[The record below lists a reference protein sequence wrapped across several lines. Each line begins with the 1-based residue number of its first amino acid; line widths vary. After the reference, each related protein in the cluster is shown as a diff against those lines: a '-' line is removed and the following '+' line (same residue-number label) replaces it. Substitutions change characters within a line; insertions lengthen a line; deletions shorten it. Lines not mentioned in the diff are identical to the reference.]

1 MGGARFVEFNCKSGR
16 TNYMKKHHLCLISV
30 AVLTAGCTSYRHPEP
45 VQAKDALRHAMTEQS
60 KAGALTSVPKSV
72 QSELLQL
79 NRPPQ
84 AISMP
89 EPRLRI
95 AAHDVDA
102 VEFFGSL
109 FKGSRYSVAVHPG
122 VAGQIS
128 VELKDV
134 TLTEVLAVVGDMYG
148 FDVQRK
154 GNVFHVYPAGLRTE
168 TIPVNYLMMSRRGLS
183 RTSVSTGGVASND
196 SNSSNNNNF
205 DNANG
210 STNNNT
216 SNRSSNGGSGSDGN
230 GTRIETDTN
239 SDYWT
244 DLRDTL
250 QILVGSGDGRA
261 VITSPQ
267 AGLVTVRA
275 YPKELKAVREF
286 LSQSESHLKRQVV
299 LEARILEVALSEGY
313 EQGVDWS
320 GLTASWD
327 GNKGIPTVAQP
338 ILTAPGSDPAYKL
351 LNGAGSLG
359 TSLVGA
365 TNPIFKAI
373 GGGAGFTITD
383 GNFNVAVNLLKTQG
397 DVNTLSSPRV
407 TATNNQKAVIKV
419 GTDEYYVT
427 NASTTITTTPTGTDK
442 TPNVELTPF
451 FSGIALD
458 VTPQIDE
465 DGKVLLHIHPSVI
478 DTEEQNKVIDMGTT
492 GGKLQLPL
500 AKSSIRESDTVV
512 QANNGDII
520 VIGGLMKTDKQE
532 IVSKVPLLGDIPWV
546 GEAFTNRRESTKKV
560 ELVILLKPTV
570 VEKDTWQNELQRSSE
585 LLDKWYPPKG

>member
-1 MGGARFVEFNCKSGR
+1 
-16 TNYMKKHHLCLISV
+16 MKKHPFCLLPLAL
-30 AVLTAGCTSYRHPEP
+30 AVAGCTTYRHPEP
-45 VQAKDALRHAMTEQS
+45 VQAKDALKQAMSEQS
-60 KAGALTSVPKSV
+60 PTAPLTSLPPSV

-79 NRPPQ
+79 NRPQQPMT
-84 AISMP
+84 IP
-89 EPRLRI
+89 EKRMRI

-122 VAGQIS
+122 VAGVIS

-134 TLTEVLAVVGDMYG
+134 TLQEALATVGDMYG

-168 TIPVNYLMMSRRGLS
+168 TIPVNYLMMARRGLS
-183 RTSVSTGGVASND
+183 RTSVSTGGVTAND
-196 SNSSNNNNF
+196 NNNGNNNNF
-205 DNANG
+205 DNGLNNSG
-210 STNNNT
+210 NNNSQGNT
-216 SNRSSNGGSGSDGN
+216 ASGDNNTNSN
-230 GTRIETDTN
+230 GTRIETDSN
-239 SDYWT
+239 NDYWT
-244 DLRDTL
+244 DLRDALQTL
-250 QILVGSGDGRA
+250 IGTGEGRA

-286 LSQSESHLKRQVV
+286 LDQSGEHLKRQVV
-299 LEARILEVALSEGY
+299 LEARILEVSLNEGY

-320 GLTASWD
+320 GLSASWD
-327 GNKGIPTVAQP
+327 GGKGIT
-338 ILTAPGSDPAYKL
+338 G
-351 LNGAGSLG
+351 GGSLLD
-359 TSLVGA
+359 S
-365 TNPIFKAI
+365 PIASTPNQIFRAL
-373 GGGAGFTITD
+373 GGGAGFTISD
-383 GNFNVAVNLLKTQG
+383 GNFNVAVSLLKTQG

-419 GTDEYYVT
+419 GTDEYFVT
-427 NASTTITTTPTGTDK
+427 NASTTTTTSGTSAPIV

-465 DGKVLLHIHPSVI
+465 QGKVLLHIHPSVI
-478 DTEEQNKVIDMGTT
+478 DTEEQSKTISVGTADP
-492 GGKLQLPL
+492 LVLPL
-500 AKSSIRESDTVV
+500 VKSSIRESDTVV

-520 VIGGLMKTDKQE
+520 VIGGLMKTDRQE

-546 GEAFTNRRESTKKV
+546 GEAFTNRRESNRKV

-570 VEKDTWQNELQRSSE
+570 VEKDTWQKELQRSSE

>member
-1 MGGARFVEFNCKSGR
+1 
-16 TNYMKKHHLCLISV
+16 MKKHHLCLISA

-45 VQAKDALRHAMTEQS
+45 VQAKDALRHAMTEQN
-60 KAGALTSVPKSV
+60 KGGALTSVPKSV

-183 RTSVSTGGVASND
+183 RTSVSTGGVTAND
-196 SNSSNNNNF
+196 NNGNSNSF

-210 STNNNT
+210 SNNSTSN
-216 SNRSSNGGSGSDGN
+216 SNRSSNGSSNSDSN

-250 QILVGSGDGRA
+250 QTLIGSGDGRA

-267 AGLVTVRA
+267 AGLVTIRA

-286 LSQSESHLKRQVV
+286 LNQSESHLKRQVV
-299 LEARILEVALSEGY
+299 LEARILEVALNEGY

-320 GLTASWD
+320 GLSASWD
-327 GNKGIPTVAQP
+327 GNKGITGGGSAAPSQLPTTPNQ
-338 ILTAPGSDPAYKL
+338 
-351 LNGAGSLG
+351 
-359 TSLVGA
+359 
-365 TNPIFKAI
+365 IFSAL
-373 GGGAGFTITD
+373 GGGAGFKISD

-419 GTDEYYVT
+419 GTDEYFVT
-427 NASTTITTTPTGTDK
+427 NASTTITTNSSGVSDK

-465 DGKVLLHIHPSVI
+465 EGKVLLHIHPSVI
-478 DTEEQNKVIDMGTT
+478 DTEEQQKTIDMGTS
-492 GGKLQLPL
+492 GGTLQLPL

>member
-183 RTSVSTGGVASND
+183 RTSVSTGGVTSND
-196 SNSSNNNNF
+196 NNNSNNNNF

-210 STNNNT
+210 STNNST
-216 SNRSSNGGSGSDGN
+216 SNRSSNGSSGSDGN

-250 QILVGSGDGRA
+250 QTLIGSGDGRA

-286 LSQSESHLKRQVV
+286 LNQSENHLKRQVV
-299 LEARILEVALSEGY
+299 LEARILEVALNEGY

-320 GLTASWD
+320 GLSASWD
-327 GNKGIPTVAQP
+327 GNKGIT
-338 ILTAPGSDPAYKL
+338 G
-351 LNGAGSLG
+351 GGSLAP
-359 TSLVGA
+359 TQLPS
-365 TNPIFKAI
+365 TPNQIFSAL
-373 GGGAGFTITD
+373 GGGAGFKISD

-419 GTDEYYVT
+419 GTDEYFVT
-427 NASTTITTTPTGTDK
+427 NASTTTVTSTGTAEPIV

-465 DGKVLLHIHPSVI
+465 EGKVLLHIHPSVI
-478 DTEEQNKVIDMGTT
+478 DTEEQKKIINVGTA
-492 GGKLQLPL
+492 KPLELPL
-500 AKSSIRESDTVV
+500 ARSSIRESDTVV

>member
-1 MGGARFVEFNCKSGR
+1 
-16 TNYMKKHHLCLISV
+16 MKKPPFCLLPLAL
-30 AVLTAGCTSYRHPEP
+30 AVAGCTTYRHPEP
-45 VQAKDALRHAMTEQS
+45 VQAKDALKQAMSEQS
-60 KAGALTSVPKSV
+60 PTAPLTSLPPSV

-79 NRPPQ
+79 NRPQQPMT
-84 AISMP
+84 IP
-89 EPRLRI
+89 EKRMRI

-122 VAGQIS
+122 VAGVIS

-134 TLTEVLAVVGDMYG
+134 TLQEALATVGDMYG

-168 TIPVNYLMMSRRGLS
+168 TIPVNYLMMARRGLS
-183 RTSVSTGGVASND
+183 RTSVSTGGVTAND
-196 SNSSNNNNF
+196 NNNGNNNNF
-205 DNANG
+205 DNGLNNSGNNNSQGNTANG
-210 STNNNT
+210 DNNT
-216 SNRSSNGGSGSDGN
+216 NSN
-230 GTRIETDTN
+230 GTRIETDSN
-239 SDYWT
+239 NDYWT
-244 DLRDTL
+244 DLRDALQTL
-250 QILVGSGDGRA
+250 IGTGEGRA

-286 LSQSESHLKRQVV
+286 LDQSGEHLKRQVV
-299 LEARILEVALSEGY
+299 LEARILEVSLNEGY

-320 GLTASWD
+320 GLSASWD
-327 GNKGIPTVAQP
+327 GGKGIT
-338 ILTAPGSDPAYKL
+338 G
-351 LNGAGSLG
+351 GGSLMD
-359 TSLVGA
+359 S
-365 TNPIFKAI
+365 PIASTPNQIFRAL
-373 GGGAGFTITD
+373 GGGAGFTISD
-383 GNFNVAVNLLKTQG
+383 GNFNVAVSLLKTQG

-419 GTDEYYVT
+419 GTDEYFVT
-427 NASTTITTTPTGTDK
+427 NASTTTTTSGTSAPIV

-465 DGKVLLHIHPSVI
+465 QGKVLLHIHPSVI
-478 DTEEQNKVIDMGTT
+478 DTEEQSKTISVGTADP
-492 GGKLQLPL
+492 LVLPL

-532 IVSKVPLLGDIPWV
+532 IVSKVPLLGDIPWL

-560 ELVILLKPTV
+560 ELVIMLKPTV

>member
-1 MGGARFVEFNCKSGR
+1 MGGARFVEFNCKSGC
-16 TNYMKKHHLCLISV
+16 TYYMKKHHLCLISA

-45 VQAKDALRHAMTEQS
+45 VQAKDALRHAMTEQN
-60 KAGALTSVPKSV
+60 KGGALTSVPKSV

-196 SNSSNNNNF
+196 NNSNNNNF
-205 DNANG
+205 DNANN
-210 STNNNT
+210 SSNNST
-216 SNRSSNGGSGSDGN
+216 SNRSSNGNSNSDSN

-250 QILVGSGDGRA
+250 QTLIGSGDGRA

-267 AGLVTVRA
+267 AGLVTIRA

-286 LSQSESHLKRQVV
+286 LNQSESHLKRQVV
-299 LEARILEVALSEGY
+299 LEARILEVALNEGY

-320 GLTASWD
+320 GLSASWD
-327 GNKGIPTVAQP
+327 GNKGIT
-338 ILTAPGSDPAYKL
+338 G
-351 LNGAGSLG
+351 GGSL
-359 TSLVGA
+359 TPSTIA
-365 TNPIFKAI
+365 NTPNQIFSAL
-373 GGGAGFTITD
+373 GGGAGFKISD

-419 GTDEYYVT
+419 GTDEYFVT
-427 NASTTITTTPTGTDK
+427 NASTTTTTSGTSAPIV

-465 DGKVLLHIHPSVI
+465 EGKVLLHIHPSVI
-478 DTEEQNKVIDMGTT
+478 DTEEQKKTIDVGTADP
-492 GGKLQLPL
+492 LILPL

-560 ELVILLKPTV
+560 ELVIMLKPTV

>member
-1 MGGARFVEFNCKSGR
+1 
-16 TNYMKKHHLCLISV
+16 MKKHPFCLLPLAL
-30 AVLTAGCTSYRHPEP
+30 AVAGCTTYRHPEP
-45 VQAKDALRHAMTEQS
+45 VQAKDALKQAMSEQS
-60 KAGALTSVPKSV
+60 PTAPLTSLPPSV

-79 NRPPQ
+79 NRPQQPMT
-84 AISMP
+84 IP
-89 EPRLRI
+89 EKRMRI

-122 VAGQIS
+122 VAGVIS

-134 TLTEVLAVVGDMYG
+134 TLQEALATVGDMYG

-168 TIPVNYLMMSRRGLS
+168 TIPVNYLMMARRGLS
-183 RTSVSTGGVASND
+183 RTSVSTGGVTAND
-196 SNSSNNNNF
+196 NNNGNNNNF
-205 DNANG
+205 DNGLNNSG
-210 STNNNT
+210 NNNSQGNT
-216 SNRSSNGGSGSDGN
+216 ASGDNNTNSN
-230 GTRIETDTN
+230 GTRIETDSN
-239 SDYWT
+239 NDYWT
-244 DLRDTL
+244 DLRDALQTL
-250 QILVGSGDGRA
+250 IGTGEGRA

-286 LSQSESHLKRQVV
+286 LDQSGEHLKRQVV
-299 LEARILEVALSEGY
+299 LEARILEVSLNEGY

-320 GLTASWD
+320 GLSASWD
-327 GNKGIPTVAQP
+327 GGKGIT
-338 ILTAPGSDPAYKL
+338 G
-351 LNGAGSLG
+351 GGSLLD
-359 TSLVGA
+359 S
-365 TNPIFKAI
+365 PIASTPNQIFRAL
-373 GGGAGFTITD
+373 GGGAGFTISD
-383 GNFNVAVNLLKTQG
+383 GNFNVAVSLLKTQG

-419 GTDEYYVT
+419 GTDEYFVT
-427 NASTTITTTPTGTDK
+427 NASTTTTTSGTSAPIV

-465 DGKVLLHIHPSVI
+465 QGKVLLHIHPSVI
-478 DTEEQNKVIDMGTT
+478 DTEEQSKTISVGTADP
-492 GGKLQLPL
+492 LVLPL

-560 ELVILLKPTV
+560 ELVIMLKPTV

>member
-1 MGGARFVEFNCKSGR
+1 
-16 TNYMKKHHLCLISV
+16 MKKPPFCLLPLAL
-30 AVLTAGCTSYRHPEP
+30 AVAGCTTYRHPEP
-45 VQAKDALRHAMTEQS
+45 VQAKDVLKQAMSEQS
-60 KAGALTSVPKSV
+60 PTAPLTSLPPSV

-79 NRPPQ
+79 NRPQQPMT
-84 AISMP
+84 IP
-89 EPRLRI
+89 EKRMRI

-122 VAGQIS
+122 VAGVIS

-134 TLTEVLAVVGDMYG
+134 TLQEALATVGDMYG

-168 TIPVNYLMMSRRGLS
+168 TIPVNYLMMARRGLS
-183 RTSVSTGGVASND
+183 RTSVSTGGVTAND
-196 SNSSNNNNF
+196 NNNGNNNNS
-205 DNANG
+205 DNGLNNSG
-210 STNNNT
+210 NNNSQGNT
-216 SNRSSNGGSGSDGN
+216 ASGDNNTNSN
-230 GTRIETDTN
+230 GTRIETDSN
-239 SDYWT
+239 NDYWT
-244 DLRDTL
+244 DLRDALQTL
-250 QILVGSGDGRA
+250 IGTGEGRA

-286 LSQSESHLKRQVV
+286 LDQSGEHLKRQVV
-299 LEARILEVALSEGY
+299 LEARILEVSLNEGY

-320 GLTASWD
+320 GLSASWD
-327 GNKGIPTVAQP
+327 GGKGIT
-338 ILTAPGSDPAYKL
+338 G
-351 LNGAGSLG
+351 GGSLMD
-359 TSLVGA
+359 S
-365 TNPIFKAI
+365 PIASTPNQIFRAL
-373 GGGAGFTITD
+373 GGGAGFTISD
-383 GNFNVAVNLLKTQG
+383 GNFNVAVSLLKTQG

-419 GTDEYYVT
+419 GTDEYFVT
-427 NASTTITTTPTGTDK
+427 NASTTTTTSGTSAPIV

-465 DGKVLLHIHPSVI
+465 QGKVLLHIHPSVI
-478 DTEEQNKVIDMGTT
+478 DTEEQSKTINVGTADP
-492 GGKLQLPL
+492 LVLPL

-520 VIGGLMKTDKQE
+520 VIGGLMKTDRQE

-546 GEAFTNRRESTKKV
+546 GEAFTNRRESNRKV

-570 VEKDTWQNELQRSSE
+570 VEKDTWQKELQRSSE

>member
-1 MGGARFVEFNCKSGR
+1 
-16 TNYMKKHHLCLISV
+16 MKKPPFCLLPLAL
-30 AVLTAGCTSYRHPEP
+30 AVAGCTTYRHPEP
-45 VQAKDALRHAMTEQS
+45 VQAKDVLKQAMSEQS
-60 KAGALTSVPKSV
+60 PTAPLTSLPPSV

-79 NRPPQ
+79 NRPQQPMT
-84 AISMP
+84 IP
-89 EPRLRI
+89 EKRMRI

-122 VAGQIS
+122 VAGVIS

-134 TLTEVLAVVGDMYG
+134 TLQEALATVGDMYG

-168 TIPVNYLMMSRRGLS
+168 TIPVNYLMMARRGLS
-183 RTSVSTGGVASND
+183 RTSVSTGGVTAND
-196 SNSSNNNNF
+196 NNNGNNNNF
-205 DNANG
+205 DNGLNNSG
-210 STNNNT
+210 NNNSQGNT
-216 SNRSSNGGSGSDGN
+216 ASGDNNTNSN
-230 GTRIETDTN
+230 GTRIETDSN
-239 SDYWT
+239 NDYWT
-244 DLRDTL
+244 DLRDALQTL
-250 QILVGSGDGRA
+250 IGTGEGRA

-286 LSQSESHLKRQVV
+286 LDQSGEHLKRQVV
-299 LEARILEVALSEGY
+299 LEARILEVSLNEGY

-320 GLTASWD
+320 GLSASWD
-327 GNKGIPTVAQP
+327 GGKGIT
-338 ILTAPGSDPAYKL
+338 G
-351 LNGAGSLG
+351 GGSLMD
-359 TSLVGA
+359 S
-365 TNPIFKAI
+365 PIASTPNQIFRAL
-373 GGGAGFTITD
+373 GGGAGFTISD
-383 GNFNVAVNLLKTQG
+383 GNFNVAVSLLKTQG

-419 GTDEYYVT
+419 GTDEYFVT
-427 NASTTITTTPTGTDK
+427 NASTTTTTSGTSAPIV

-465 DGKVLLHIHPSVI
+465 QGKVLLHIHPSVI
-478 DTEEQNKVIDMGTT
+478 DTEEQSKTISVGTADP
-492 GGKLQLPL
+492 LVLPL

-520 VIGGLMKTDKQE
+520 VIGGLMKTDRQE

-546 GEAFTNRRESTKKV
+546 GEAFTNRRESNRKV

-570 VEKDTWQNELQRSSE
+570 VEKDTWQKELQRSSE

>member
-1 MGGARFVEFNCKSGR
+1 
-16 TNYMKKHHLCLISV
+16 MKKHPFCLLPLAL
-30 AVLTAGCTSYRHPEP
+30 AVAGCTTYRHPEP
-45 VQAKDALRHAMTEQS
+45 VQAKDALKQAMSEQS
-60 KAGALTSVPKSV
+60 PTAPLTSLPPSV

-79 NRPPQ
+79 NRPQQPMT
-84 AISMP
+84 IP
-89 EPRLRI
+89 EKRMRI

-122 VAGQIS
+122 VAGVIS

-134 TLTEVLAVVGDMYG
+134 TLQEALATVGDMYG

-168 TIPVNYLMMSRRGLS
+168 TIPVNYLMMARRGLS
-183 RTSVSTGGVASND
+183 RTSVSTGGVTAND
-196 SNSSNNNNF
+196 NNNGNNNNF
-205 DNANG
+205 DNGLNNSG
-210 STNNNT
+210 NNNSQGNT
-216 SNRSSNGGSGSDGN
+216 ASGDNNTNSN
-230 GTRIETDTN
+230 GTRIETDSN
-239 SDYWT
+239 NDYWT
-244 DLRDTL
+244 DLRDSLQTL
-250 QILVGSGDGRA
+250 IGTGEGRA

-286 LSQSESHLKRQVV
+286 LDQSGEHLKRQVV
-299 LEARILEVALSEGY
+299 LEARILEVSLNEGY

-320 GLTASWD
+320 GLSASWD
-327 GNKGIPTVAQP
+327 GGKGIT
-338 ILTAPGSDPAYKL
+338 G
-351 LNGAGSLG
+351 GGSLMD
-359 TSLVGA
+359 S
-365 TNPIFKAI
+365 PIASTPNQIFRAL
-373 GGGAGFTITD
+373 GGGAGFTISD
-383 GNFNVAVNLLKTQG
+383 GNFNVAVSLLKTQG

-419 GTDEYYVT
+419 GTDEYFVT
-427 NASTTITTTPTGTDK
+427 NASTTTTTSGTSAPIV

-465 DGKVLLHIHPSVI
+465 QGKVLLHIHPSVI
-478 DTEEQNKVIDMGTT
+478 DTEEQSKTISVGTADP
-492 GGKLQLPL
+492 LVLPL

-520 VIGGLMKTDKQE
+520 VIGGLMKTDRQE
-532 IVSKVPLLGDIPWV
+532 IVTKVPLLGDIPWV
-546 GEAFTNRRESTKKV
+546 GEAFTNRRESNRKV

-570 VEKDTWQNELQRSSE
+570 VEKDTWQKELQRSSE

>member
-1 MGGARFVEFNCKSGR
+1 
-16 TNYMKKHHLCLISV
+16 MKKHPFCLLPLAL
-30 AVLTAGCTSYRHPEP
+30 AVAGCTTYRHPEP
-45 VQAKDALRHAMTEQS
+45 VQAKDALKQAMSEQS
-60 KAGALTSVPKSV
+60 PTAPLTSLPPSV

-79 NRPPQ
+79 NRPQQPMT
-84 AISMP
+84 IP
-89 EPRLRI
+89 EKRMRI

-122 VAGQIS
+122 VAGVIS

-134 TLTEVLAVVGDMYG
+134 TLQEALATVGDMYG

-168 TIPVNYLMMSRRGLS
+168 TIPVNYLMMARRGLS
-183 RTSVSTGGVASND
+183 RTSVSTGGVTAND
-196 SNSSNNNNF
+196 NNNGNNNHF
-205 DNANG
+205 DNGLNNSG
-210 STNNNT
+210 NNNSQGNT
-216 SNRSSNGGSGSDGN
+216 ASGDNNTNSN
-230 GTRIETDTN
+230 GTRIETDSN
-239 SDYWT
+239 NDYWT
-244 DLRDTL
+244 DLRDALQTL
-250 QILVGSGDGRA
+250 IGTGEGRA

-286 LSQSESHLKRQVV
+286 LDQSGEHLKRQVV
-299 LEARILEVALSEGY
+299 LEARILEVSLNEGY

-320 GLTASWD
+320 GLSASWD
-327 GNKGIPTVAQP
+327 GGKGIT
-338 ILTAPGSDPAYKL
+338 G
-351 LNGAGSLG
+351 GGSLMD
-359 TSLVGA
+359 S
-365 TNPIFKAI
+365 PIASTPNQIFRAL
-373 GGGAGFTITD
+373 GGGAGFTISD
-383 GNFNVAVNLLKTQG
+383 GNFNVAVSLLKTQG

-419 GTDEYYVT
+419 GTDEYFVT
-427 NASTTITTTPTGTDK
+427 NASTTTTTSGTSAPIV

-465 DGKVLLHIHPSVI
+465 QGKVLLHIHPSVI
-478 DTEEQNKVIDMGTT
+478 DTEEQSKTISVGTADP
-492 GGKLQLPL
+492 LVLPL

-520 VIGGLMKTDKQE
+520 VIGGLMKTDRQE

-546 GEAFTNRRESTKKV
+546 GEAFTNRRESNRKV

-570 VEKDTWQNELQRSSE
+570 VEKDTWQKELQRSSE

>member
-1 MGGARFVEFNCKSGR
+1 MGGARFVEFNCKSGC
-16 TNYMKKHHLCLISV
+16 TYYMKKHHLCLISA

-45 VQAKDALRHAMTEQS
+45 VQAKDALRHAMTEQN
-60 KAGALTSVPKSV
+60 KGGALTSVPKSV

-89 EPRLRI
+89 EARLRI

-183 RTSVSTGGVASND
+183 RTSVSTGGVTAND
-196 SNSSNNNNF
+196 NNGNSNSF
-205 DNANG
+205 DNANN
-210 STNNNT
+210 STNNNST
-216 SNRSSNGGSGSDGN
+216 SNRSSNGSSNSDSN

-250 QILVGSGDGRA
+250 QTLIGSGDGRA

-267 AGLVTVRA
+267 AGLVTIRA

-286 LSQSESHLKRQVV
+286 LNQSESHLKRQVV
-299 LEARILEVALSEGY
+299 LEARILEVALNEGY

-320 GLTASWD
+320 GLSASWD
-327 GNKGIPTVAQP
+327 GNKGITGGGSAAPSQLPTTPNQ
-338 ILTAPGSDPAYKL
+338 
-351 LNGAGSLG
+351 
-359 TSLVGA
+359 
-365 TNPIFKAI
+365 IFSAL
-373 GGGAGFTITD
+373 GGGAGFKISD

-419 GTDEYYVT
+419 GTDEYFVT
-427 NASTTITTTPTGTDK
+427 NASTTITTNSSGVSDK

-465 DGKVLLHIHPSVI
+465 EGKVLLHIHPSVI

-492 GGKLQLPL
+492 GGKLELPL

-546 GEAFTNRRESTKKV
+546 GEAFTNRRESTRKV

>member
-1 MGGARFVEFNCKSGR
+1 
-16 TNYMKKHHLCLISV
+16 MKKHRLCLITV
-30 AVLTAGCTSYRHPEP
+30 VMMAAGCTTYQHPEP
-45 VQAKDALRHAMTEQS
+45 TQAKDALKQAMNEQQ
-60 KAGALTSVPKSV
+60 KQAAPLTALPKSV

-79 NRPPQ
+79 SRPQMPVG
-84 AISMP
+84 MP
-89 EPRLRI
+89 EKRLRI
-95 AAHDVDA
+95 AAHDVEA

-122 VAGQIS
+122 VAGLVS

-134 TLTEVLAVVGDMYG
+134 TLPEVLAVVGDMYG

-154 GNVFHVYPAGLRTE
+154 GNVFHIYPAGLRTE

-183 RTSVSTGGVASND
+183 RTSVSTGGVTAND
-196 SNSSNNNNF
+196 SNNSSDSSFDSASNNN
-205 DNANG
+205 
-210 STNNNT
+210 STNNSSGN
-216 SNRSSNGGSGSDGN
+216 NSNGNSSN

-244 DLRDTL
+244 DLRDSLQTL
-250 QILVGSGDGRA
+250 IGTGDGRA

-267 AGLVTVRA
+267 AGLVTIRA

-286 LSQSESHLKRQVV
+286 LNQSDSHLKRQVV
-299 LEARILEVALSEGY
+299 LEARIIEVALNEGY

-320 GLTASWD
+320 GLSASWD
-327 GNKGIPTVAQP
+327 GNKGIT
-338 ILTAPGSDPAYKL
+338 G
-351 LNGAGSLG
+351 GGSLAN
-359 TSLVGA
+359 TQLP
-365 TNPIFKAI
+365 TTPNQIFTAL
-373 GGGAGFTITD
+373 GGGAGFKVSD

-419 GTDEYYVT
+419 GTDEYFVT
-427 NASTTITTTPTGTDK
+427 NASTTTVSTTSGDRT

-451 FSGIALD
+451 FSGISLD

-465 DGKVLLHIHPSVI
+465 EGKVLLHIHPSVI
-478 DTEEQNKVIDMGTT
+478 DTEEQTKTIKVTDSDT
-492 GGKLQLPL
+492 LVLPL

-560 ELVILLKPTV
+560 ELVIMLKPTV

-585 LLDKWYPPKG
+585 LLDKWYPAKG

>member
-1 MGGARFVEFNCKSGR
+1 MGGARFVEFNCKSGC
-16 TNYMKKHHLCLISV
+16 TYYMKKHHLCLISA

-45 VQAKDALRHAMTEQS
+45 VQAKDVLRHAMTEQN
-60 KAGALTSVPKSV
+60 KGGALTSVPKSV

-196 SNSSNNNNF
+196 NNSSNNNNF
-205 DNANG
+205 DNAN
-210 STNNNT
+210 NNST
-216 SNRSSNGGSGSDGN
+216 SNRSSNGSSNSDSN

-250 QILVGSGDGRA
+250 QTLIGSGDGRA

-267 AGLVTVRA
+267 AGLVTIRA

-286 LSQSESHLKRQVV
+286 LNQSESHLKRQVV
-299 LEARILEVALSEGY
+299 LEARILEVALNEGY

-320 GLTASWD
+320 GLSASWD
-327 GNKGIPTVAQP
+327 GNKGIT
-338 ILTAPGSDPAYKL
+338 G
-351 LNGAGSLG
+351 GGSL
-359 TSLVGA
+359 TPSTIA
-365 TNPIFKAI
+365 NTPNQIFSAL
-373 GGGAGFTITD
+373 GGGAGFKISD

-419 GTDEYYVT
+419 GTDEYFVT
-427 NASTTITTTPTGTDK
+427 NASTTTTTSGTSAPIV

-465 DGKVLLHIHPSVI
+465 EGKVLLHIHPSVI
-478 DTEEQNKVIDMGTT
+478 DTEEQKKTIDVGTADP
-492 GGKLQLPL
+492 LILPL

>member
-1 MGGARFVEFNCKSGR
+1 
-16 TNYMKKHHLCLISV
+16 MKKHHLCLISA

-45 VQAKDALRHAMTEQS
+45 VQAKDALRHAMTEQN
-60 KAGALTSVPKSV
+60 KGGALTSVPKSV

-196 SNSSNNNNF
+196 NNSSNNNNF
-205 DNANG
+205 DNANNN
-210 STNNNT
+210 TNNST
-216 SNRSSNGGSGSDGN
+216 SNRSSNGNSNSDSN

-250 QILVGSGDGRA
+250 QTLIGSGDGRA

-267 AGLVTVRA
+267 AGLVTIRA

-286 LSQSESHLKRQVV
+286 LNQSESHLKRQVV
-299 LEARILEVALSEGY
+299 LEARILEVSLNEGY

-320 GLTASWD
+320 GLSASWD
-327 GNKGIPTVAQP
+327 GNKGIT
-338 ILTAPGSDPAYKL
+338 G
-351 LNGAGSLG
+351 GGSL
-359 TSLVGA
+359 TPSTIA
-365 TNPIFKAI
+365 NTPNQIFSAL
-373 GGGAGFTITD
+373 GGGAGFKISD

-419 GTDEYYVT
+419 GTDEYFVT
-427 NASTTITTTPTGTDK
+427 NASTTTTTSGTSAPIV

-465 DGKVLLHIHPSVI
+465 EGKVLLHIHPSVI
-478 DTEEQNKVIDMGTT
+478 DTEEQKKTIDVGTADP
-492 GGKLQLPL
+492 LILPL

>member
-1 MGGARFVEFNCKSGR
+1 
-16 TNYMKKHHLCLISV
+16 MKKHRLCLITV
-30 AVLTAGCTSYRHPEP
+30 AMMAAGCTTYQHPEP
-45 VQAKDALRHAMTEQS
+45 TQAKDALKQAMNDQQKQAAPLT
-60 KAGALTSVPKSV
+60 ALPKSV

-79 NRPPQ
+79 NRPQMPVG
-84 AISMP
+84 MP
-89 EPRLRI
+89 EKRLRI
-95 AAHDVDA
+95 AAHDVEA

-122 VAGQIS
+122 VAGLVS

-134 TLTEVLAVVGDMYG
+134 TLPEVLAVVGDMYG

-154 GNVFHVYPAGLRTE
+154 GNVFHIYPAGLRTE

-183 RTSVSTGGVASND
+183 RTSVSTGGVTAND
-196 SNSSNNNNF
+196 SNNDSNGSFDNSSNNN
-205 DNANG
+205 
-210 STNNNT
+210 STNN
-216 SNRSSNGGSGSDGN
+216 SSSNNSSGDSSN

-244 DLRDTL
+244 DLRDSLQTL
-250 QILVGSGDGRA
+250 IGSGDGRA

-267 AGLVTVRA
+267 AGLVTIRA

-286 LSQSESHLKRQVV
+286 LNQSESHLKRQVV
-299 LEARILEVALSEGY
+299 LEARIIEVALNEGY

-320 GLTASWD
+320 GLSASWD
-327 GNKGIPTVAQP
+327 GGKGITGGGSAANSKLPTTPNQ
-338 ILTAPGSDPAYKL
+338 IFTAL
-351 LNGAGSLG
+351 
-359 TSLVGA
+359 
-365 TNPIFKAI
+365 
-373 GGGAGFTITD
+373 GGGAGFTISD

-397 DVNTLSSPRV
+397 DVNTLSRPRV

-419 GTDEYYVT
+419 GTDEYFVT
-427 NASTTITTTPTGTDK
+427 NASTTTVSTTSGDRT

-451 FSGIALD
+451 FSGISLD

-465 DGKVLLHIHPSVI
+465 EGKVLLHIHPSVI
-478 DTEEQNKVIDMGTT
+478 DTEEQTKTIKVTNSDT
-492 GGKLQLPL
+492 LVLPL

-560 ELVILLKPTV
+560 ELVIMLKPTV

-585 LLDKWYPPKG
+585 LLDKWYPAKG

>member
-1 MGGARFVEFNCKSGR
+1 
-16 TNYMKKHHLCLISV
+16 MKKHHFCLLPLAL
-30 AVLTAGCTSYRHPEP
+30 AVAGCTTYRHPEP
-45 VQAKDALRHAMTEQS
+45 VQAKDALKQAMSEQS
-60 KAGALTSVPKSV
+60 PTAPLTSLPPSV

-79 NRPPQ
+79 NRPQQPMT
-84 AISMP
+84 IP
-89 EPRLRI
+89 EKRMRI

-122 VAGQIS
+122 VAGVIS

-134 TLTEVLAVVGDMYG
+134 TLQEALATVGDMYG

-168 TIPVNYLMMSRRGLS
+168 TIPVNYLMMARRGLS
-183 RTSVSTGGVASND
+183 RTSVSTGGVTAND
-196 SNSSNNNNF
+196 NNNGNNNNF
-205 DNANG
+205 DNGLNSSG
-210 STNNNT
+210 NNNSQGNT
-216 SNRSSNGGSGSDGN
+216 ASGDNNTNSN
-230 GTRIETDTN
+230 GTRIETDSN
-239 SDYWT
+239 NDYWT
-244 DLRDTL
+244 DLRDALQTL
-250 QILVGSGDGRA
+250 IGTGEGRA

-286 LSQSESHLKRQVV
+286 LDQSGEHLKRQVV
-299 LEARILEVALSEGY
+299 LEARILEVSLNEGY

-320 GLTASWD
+320 GLSASWD
-327 GNKGIPTVAQP
+327 GGKGIT
-338 ILTAPGSDPAYKL
+338 G
-351 LNGAGSLG
+351 GGSLLD
-359 TSLVGA
+359 S
-365 TNPIFKAI
+365 PIASTPNQIFRAL
-373 GGGAGFTITD
+373 GGGAGFTISD
-383 GNFNVAVNLLKTQG
+383 GNFNVAVSLLKTQG

-419 GTDEYYVT
+419 GTDEYFVT
-427 NASTTITTTPTGTDK
+427 NASTTTTTSGTSAPIV

-465 DGKVLLHIHPSVI
+465 QGKVLLHIHPSVI
-478 DTEEQNKVIDMGTT
+478 DTEEQSKTISVGTADP
-492 GGKLQLPL
+492 LVLPL

-520 VIGGLMKTDKQE
+520 VIGGLMKTDRQE

-546 GEAFTNRRESTKKV
+546 GEAFTNRRESNRKV

-570 VEKDTWQNELQRSSE
+570 VEKDTWQKELQRSSE

>member
-1 MGGARFVEFNCKSGR
+1 
-16 TNYMKKHHLCLISV
+16 MKKNHLCLISV
-30 AVLTAGCTSYRHPEP
+30 AVLAAGCTSYQHPEP
-45 VQAKDALRHAMTEQS
+45 VQAKDALKHAMAEQN
-60 KAGALTSVPKSV
+60 KVGGLATVPKSV
-72 QSELLQL
+72 QSELLQM

-84 AISMP
+84 AFSMP

-134 TLTEVLAVVGDMYG
+134 TLSEVLAVVGDMYG

-183 RTSVSTGGVASND
+183 RTSVSTGGVTANGNN
-196 SNSSNNNNF
+196 SNSSNF
-205 DNANG
+205 DNANSG
-210 STNNNT
+210 SNNSSNASNGNT
-216 SNRSSNGGSGSDGN
+216 SSNNGN
-230 GTRIETDTN
+230 GTRIETDTD

-244 DLRDTL
+244 DLRTSL
-250 QILVGSGDGRA
+250 EMLVGSGDGRA

-267 AGLVTVRA
+267 AGLVTIRA

-286 LSQSESHLKRQVV
+286 LSQSETHLKRQVV
-299 LEARILEVALSEGY
+299 LEARILEVALNEGY

-320 GLTASWD
+320 GLSASWD
-327 GNKGIPTVAQP
+327 GNKGIT
-338 ILTAPGSDPAYKL
+338 G
-351 LNGAGSLG
+351 GGSLAP
-359 TSLVGA
+359 TQLP
-365 TNPIFKAI
+365 TTPNQIFTAL
-373 GGGAGFTITD
+373 GGGAGFKISD

-419 GTDEYYVT
+419 GTDEYFVT
-427 NASTTITTTPTGTDK
+427 NATSTVTSTTAGTER

-465 DGKVLLHIHPSVI
+465 EGKVLLHIHPSVI
-478 DTEEQNKVIDMGTT
+478 DTEEQNKTINLGTT
-492 GGKLQLPL
+492 GGTLELPL

-532 IVSKVPLLGDIPWV
+532 IVSKVPLLGDIPWI

>member
-1 MGGARFVEFNCKSGR
+1 
-16 TNYMKKHHLCLISV
+16 MKKHRLCLITV
-30 AVLTAGCTSYRHPEP
+30 AMMAAGCTTYQHPEP
-45 VQAKDALRHAMTEQS
+45 TQAKDALKQAMNEQQ
-60 KAGALTSVPKSV
+60 KQAAPLTALPKSV

-79 NRPPQ
+79 NRPQMPVG
-84 AISMP
+84 MP
-89 EPRLRI
+89 EKRLRI
-95 AAHDVDA
+95 AAHDVEA

-122 VAGQIS
+122 VAGLVS

-134 TLTEVLAVVGDMYG
+134 TLPEVLAVVGDMYG

-154 GNVFHVYPAGLRTE
+154 GNVFHIYPAGLRTE

-183 RTSVSTGGVASND
+183 RTSVSTGGVTAND
-196 SNSSNNNNF
+196 SNNSSDSSFDSASNNNS
-205 DNANG
+205 G
-210 STNNNT
+210 SNSST
-216 SNRSSNGGSGSDGN
+216 SSNSSGDSSN

-244 DLRDTL
+244 DLRDSLQTL
-250 QILVGSGDGRA
+250 IGTGDGRA

-267 AGLVTVRA
+267 AGLVTIRA

-286 LSQSESHLKRQVV
+286 LTQSESHLKRQVV
-299 LEARILEVALSEGY
+299 LEARIIEVALNEGY

-320 GLTASWD
+320 GLSASWD
-327 GNKGIPTVAQP
+327 GNKGVTGGKSLANTQLPSTPNQIF
-338 ILTAPGSDPAYKL
+338 TAL
-351 LNGAGSLG
+351 
-359 TSLVGA
+359 
-365 TNPIFKAI
+365 
-373 GGGAGFTITD
+373 GGGAGFTISD

-427 NASTTITTTPTGTDK
+427 NASTTITTTSTGTDK

-465 DGKVLLHIHPSVI
+465 EGKVLLHIHPSVI
-478 DTEEQNKVIDMGTT
+478 DTEEQNKVIDMGTS

-560 ELVILLKPTV
+560 ELVIMLKPTV

-585 LLDKWYPPKG
+585 LLDKWYPAKG

>member
-1 MGGARFVEFNCKSGR
+1 
-16 TNYMKKHHLCLISV
+16 MKTHRLCLIAV
-30 AVLTAGCTSYRHPEP
+30 AMMAAGCTTYRHPEP
-45 VQAKDALRHAMTEQS
+45 TQAKDALKQAMSEQQ
-60 KAGALTSVPKSV
+60 KQAAPLTTLPESV

-79 NRPPQ
+79 NRPQTPVP
-84 AISMP
+84 MP
-89 EPRLRI
+89 EKRLRI
-95 AAHDVDA
+95 AAHDVEA

-122 VAGQIS
+122 VSGLVS

-134 TLTEVLAVVGDMYG
+134 TLQEVLAVVGDMYG

-154 GNVFHVYPAGLRTE
+154 GNVFHIYPAGLRTE

-183 RTSVSTGGVASND
+183 RTSVSTGGVTSND
-196 SNSSNNNNF
+196 NNNSNNNSFDSANSNNTSTSNSS
-205 DNANG
+205 G
-210 STNNNT
+210 
-216 SNRSSNGGSGSDGN
+216 SNGNSDNSN

-244 DLRDTL
+244 DLRTSL
-250 QILVGSGDGRA
+250 EMLIGTGDGRA

-267 AGLVTVRA
+267 AGLVTIRA

-286 LSQSESHLKRQVV
+286 LNQSESHLKRQVV

-320 GLTASWD
+320 GLTASWG

-338 ILTAPGSDPAYKL
+338 ILTAPGSTPAYNL

-359 TSLVGA
+359 SSLVGA
-365 TNPIFKAI
+365 ANPIFKAI

-419 GTDEYYVT
+419 GTDEYFVT
-427 NASTTITTTPTGTDK
+427 NASTTITTNSSGVSDK

-465 DGKVLLHIHPSVI
+465 EGKVLLHIHPSVI

-492 GGKLQLPL
+492 GGKLELPL
-500 AKSSIRESDTVV
+500 ARSSIRESDTVV

-570 VEKDTWQNELQRSSE
+570 VEKETWQNELQRSAD

>member
-1 MGGARFVEFNCKSGR
+1 
-16 TNYMKKHHLCLISV
+16 MKKHRLCLITV
-30 AVLTAGCTSYRHPEP
+30 AMMAAGCTTYQHPEP
-45 VQAKDALRHAMTEQS
+45 TQAKDALKQAMNEQQ
-60 KAGALTSVPKSV
+60 KQAAPLTALPKSV

-79 NRPPQ
+79 NRPQMPVG
-84 AISMP
+84 MP
-89 EPRLRI
+89 EKRLRI
-95 AAHDVDA
+95 AAHDVEA

-122 VAGQIS
+122 VAGLVS

-134 TLTEVLAVVGDMYG
+134 TLPEVLAVVGDMYG

-154 GNVFHVYPAGLRTE
+154 GNVFHIYPAGLRTE

-183 RTSVSTGGVASND
+183 RTSVSTGGVTAND
-196 SNSSNNNNF
+196 SNNSSDSSFDSVSNNN
-205 DNANG
+205 
-210 STNNNT
+210 STNNSSGN
-216 SNRSSNGGSGSDGN
+216 NSNGNSSN

-244 DLRDTL
+244 DLRDSLQTL
-250 QILVGSGDGRA
+250 IGTGDGRA

-267 AGLVTVRA
+267 AGLVTIRA

-286 LSQSESHLKRQVV
+286 LNQSDSHLKRQVV
-299 LEARILEVALSEGY
+299 LEARIIEVALNEGY

-320 GLTASWD
+320 GLSASWD
-327 GNKGIPTVAQP
+327 GNKGIT
-338 ILTAPGSDPAYKL
+338 G
-351 LNGAGSLG
+351 GGSLAN
-359 TSLVGA
+359 TQLP
-365 TNPIFKAI
+365 TTPNQIFTAL
-373 GGGAGFTITD
+373 GGGAGFKVSD

-419 GTDEYYVT
+419 GTDEYFVT
-427 NASTTITTTPTGTDK
+427 NASTTTVSTTSGDRT

-451 FSGIALD
+451 FSGISLN

-465 DGKVLLHIHPSVI
+465 EGKVLLHIHPSVI
-478 DTEEQNKVIDMGTT
+478 DTEEQTKTIKVTDSDT
-492 GGKLQLPL
+492 LVLPL

-560 ELVILLKPTV
+560 ELVIMLKPTV

-585 LLDKWYPPKG
+585 LLDKWYPAKG

>member
-1 MGGARFVEFNCKSGR
+1 MGGARFVEFNCKSGC
-16 TNYMKKHHLCLISV
+16 TYYMKKHHLCLISA

-45 VQAKDALRHAMTEQS
+45 VQAKDALRHAMTEQN
-60 KAGALTSVPKSV
+60 KGGALTSVPKSV

-89 EPRLRI
+89 EARLRI

-196 SNSSNNNNF
+196 NNSSNNNNF
-205 DNANG
+205 DNANN
-210 STNNNT
+210 STNNST
-216 SNRSSNGGSGSDGN
+216 SNRSSNGSSNSDSN

-250 QILVGSGDGRA
+250 QTLIGSGDGRA

-267 AGLVTVRA
+267 AGLVTIRA

-286 LSQSESHLKRQVV
+286 LNQSESHLKRQVV
-299 LEARILEVALSEGY
+299 LEARILEVALNEGY

-320 GLTASWD
+320 GLSASWD
-327 GNKGIPTVAQP
+327 GNKGITGGGSATPSQLPTTPNQ
-338 ILTAPGSDPAYKL
+338 
-351 LNGAGSLG
+351 
-359 TSLVGA
+359 
-365 TNPIFKAI
+365 IFSAL
-373 GGGAGFTITD
+373 GGGAGFKISD

-419 GTDEYYVT
+419 GTDEYFVT
-427 NASTTITTTPTGTDK
+427 NASTTITTNSSGVSDK

-465 DGKVLLHIHPSVI
+465 EGKVLLHIHPSVI
-478 DTEEQNKVIDMGTT
+478 DTEEQQKTIDMGIT

>member
-1 MGGARFVEFNCKSGR
+1 MGGARFVEFNCKSGC
-16 TNYMKKHHLCLISV
+16 TYYMKKHHLCLISA

-45 VQAKDALRHAMTEQS
+45 VQAKDALRHAMTEQN
-60 KAGALTSVPKSV
+60 KGGALTSVPKSV

-196 SNSSNNNNF
+196 NNSSNNNNF
-205 DNANG
+205 DNAN
-210 STNNNT
+210 NNNST
-216 SNRSSNGGSGSDGN
+216 SNRSSNGNSNSDSN

-250 QILVGSGDGRA
+250 QTLIGSGDGRA

-267 AGLVTVRA
+267 AGLVTIRA

-286 LSQSESHLKRQVV
+286 LNQSESHLKRQVV
-299 LEARILEVALSEGY
+299 LEARILEVALNEGY

-320 GLTASWD
+320 GLSASWD
-327 GNKGIPTVAQP
+327 GNKGIT
-338 ILTAPGSDPAYKL
+338 G
-351 LNGAGSLG
+351 GGSL
-359 TSLVGA
+359 TPSTIA
-365 TNPIFKAI
+365 NTPNQIFSAL
-373 GGGAGFTITD
+373 GGGAGFKISD

-419 GTDEYYVT
+419 GTDEYFVT
-427 NASTTITTTPTGTDK
+427 NASTTTTTSGTSAPIV

-465 DGKVLLHIHPSVI
+465 EGKVLLHIHPSVI
-478 DTEEQNKVIDMGTT
+478 DTEEQKKTIDVGTADP
-492 GGKLQLPL
+492 LILPL

>member
-1 MGGARFVEFNCKSGR
+1 MGGARFVEFNCKSGC
-16 TNYMKKHHLCLISV
+16 TYYMKKHHLCLISA

-45 VQAKDALRHAMTEQS
+45 VQAKDALRHAMTEQN
-60 KAGALTSVPKSV
+60 KGGALTSVPKSV

-183 RTSVSTGGVASND
+183 RTSVSTGGVTAND
-196 SNSSNNNNF
+196 NNGNSNSF
-205 DNANG
+205 DNANN
-210 STNNNT
+210 STNNNST
-216 SNRSSNGGSGSDGN
+216 SNRSSNGNSSSDSN

-250 QILVGSGDGRA
+250 QTLIGSGDGRA

-267 AGLVTVRA
+267 AGLVTIRA

-286 LSQSESHLKRQVV
+286 LNQSESHLKRQVV
-299 LEARILEVALSEGY
+299 LEARILEVALNEGY

-320 GLTASWD
+320 GLSASWD
-327 GNKGIPTVAQP
+327 GNKGIT
-338 ILTAPGSDPAYKL
+338 G
-351 LNGAGSLG
+351 GGSL
-359 TSLVGA
+359 TPSTIA
-365 TNPIFKAI
+365 NTPNQIFSAL
-373 GGGAGFTITD
+373 GGGAGFKISD

-419 GTDEYYVT
+419 GTDEYFVT
-427 NASTTITTTPTGTDK
+427 NASTTITTNSSGVSDK

-465 DGKVLLHIHPSVI
+465 EGKVLLHIHPSVI

-492 GGKLQLPL
+492 GGKLELPL

>member
-1 MGGARFVEFNCKSGR
+1 MGGARFVEFNCKSGC
-16 TNYMKKHHLCLISV
+16 TYYMKKHHLCLISA

-45 VQAKDALRHAMTEQS
+45 VQAKDALRHAMTEQN
-60 KAGALTSVPKSV
+60 KGGALTSVPKSV

-122 VAGQIS
+122 VVGQIS

-183 RTSVSTGGVASND
+183 RTSVSTGGVTAND
-196 SNSSNNNNF
+196 NNGNSNSF

-210 STNNNT
+210 SNNSTSN
-216 SNRSSNGGSGSDGN
+216 SNRSSNGSSNSDSN

-250 QILVGSGDGRA
+250 QTLIGSGDGRA

-267 AGLVTVRA
+267 AGLVTIRA

-286 LSQSESHLKRQVV
+286 LNQSESHLKRQVV
-299 LEARILEVALSEGY
+299 LEARILEVALNEGY

-320 GLTASWD
+320 GLSASWD
-327 GNKGIPTVAQP
+327 GNKGITGGGSAAPSQLPTTPNQ
-338 ILTAPGSDPAYKL
+338 
-351 LNGAGSLG
+351 
-359 TSLVGA
+359 
-365 TNPIFKAI
+365 IFSAL
-373 GGGAGFTITD
+373 GGGAGFKISD

-419 GTDEYYVT
+419 GTDEYFVT
-427 NASTTITTTPTGTDK
+427 NASTTITTNSSGVSDK

-465 DGKVLLHIHPSVI
+465 EGKVLLHIHPSVI
-478 DTEEQNKVIDMGTT
+478 DTEEQQKTIDMGTS
-492 GGKLQLPL
+492 GGTLQLPL

>member
-1 MGGARFVEFNCKSGR
+1 
-16 TNYMKKHHLCLISV
+16 MKKHPFCLLPLAL
-30 AVLTAGCTSYRHPEP
+30 AVAGCTTYRHPEP
-45 VQAKDALRHAMTEQS
+45 VQAKDALKQAMSEQS
-60 KAGALTSVPKSV
+60 PTAPLTSLPPSV

-79 NRPPQ
+79 NRPQQPMT
-84 AISMP
+84 IP
-89 EPRLRI
+89 EKRMRI

-122 VAGQIS
+122 VAGVIS

-134 TLTEVLAVVGDMYG
+134 TLQEALATVGDMYG

-168 TIPVNYLMMSRRGLS
+168 TIPVNYLMMARRGLS
-183 RTSVSTGGVASND
+183 RTSVSTGGVTAND
-196 SNSSNNNNF
+196 NNNGNNNNF
-205 DNANG
+205 DNGLNNSG
-210 STNNNT
+210 NNNSQGNT
-216 SNRSSNGGSGSDGN
+216 ASGDNNTNSN
-230 GTRIETDTN
+230 GTRIETDSN
-239 SDYWT
+239 NDYWT
-244 DLRDTL
+244 DLRDALQTL
-250 QILVGSGDGRA
+250 IGTGEGRA

-286 LSQSESHLKRQVV
+286 LDQSGEHLKRQVV
-299 LEARILEVALSEGY
+299 LEARILEVSLNEGY

-320 GLTASWD
+320 GLSASWD
-327 GNKGIPTVAQP
+327 GGKGIT
-338 ILTAPGSDPAYKL
+338 G
-351 LNGAGSLG
+351 GGSLMD
-359 TSLVGA
+359 S
-365 TNPIFKAI
+365 PIASTPNQIFRAL
-373 GGGAGFTITD
+373 GGGAGFTISD
-383 GNFNVAVNLLKTQG
+383 GNFNVAVSLLKTQG

-419 GTDEYYVT
+419 GTDEYFVT
-427 NASTTITTTPTGTDK
+427 NASTTTTTSGTSAPIV

-465 DGKVLLHIHPSVI
+465 QGKVLLHIHPSVI
-478 DTEEQNKVIDMGTT
+478 DTEEQSKTINVGTADP
-492 GGKLQLPL
+492 LVLPL

-520 VIGGLMKTDKQE
+520 VIGGLMKTDRQE

-546 GEAFTNRRESTKKV
+546 GEAFTNRRESNHKV

-570 VEKDTWQNELQRSSE
+570 VEKDTWQKELQRSSE

>member
-1 MGGARFVEFNCKSGR
+1 MGGARFVEFNCKSGC
-16 TNYMKKHHLCLISV
+16 TYYMKKHHLCLISV

-45 VQAKDALRHAMTEQS
+45 VQAKDALRHAMTEQN

-183 RTSVSTGGVASND
+183 RTSVSTGGVTAND
-196 SNSSNNNNF
+196 NNGNSNSFDNASGSNNN
-205 DNANG
+205 
-210 STNNNT
+210 ST
-216 SNRSSNGGSGSDGN
+216 SNRSSNGNSNSDSN

-250 QILVGSGDGRA
+250 QTLIGSGDGRA

-267 AGLVTVRA
+267 AGLVTIRA

-286 LSQSESHLKRQVV
+286 LNQSESHLKRQVV
-299 LEARILEVALSEGY
+299 LEARILEVALNEGY

-320 GLTASWD
+320 GLSASWD
-327 GNKGIPTVAQP
+327 GNKGIT
-338 ILTAPGSDPAYKL
+338 G
-351 LNGAGSLG
+351 GGSL
-359 TSLVGA
+359 TPSTIA
-365 TNPIFKAI
+365 NTPNQIFSAL
-373 GGGAGFTITD
+373 GGGAGFKISD

-419 GTDEYYVT
+419 GTDEYFVT
-427 NASTTITTTPTGTDK
+427 NASTTITTNSSGVSDK

-465 DGKVLLHIHPSVI
+465 EGKVLLHIHPSVI

-492 GGKLQLPL
+492 GGKLELPL

>member
-1 MGGARFVEFNCKSGR
+1 MGGARFVEFNCKSGCIY
-16 TNYMKKHHLCLISV
+16 YMKKHHLCLISA

-45 VQAKDALRHAMTEQS
+45 VQAKDALRHAMTEQN
-60 KAGALTSVPKSV
+60 KGGALTSVPKSV

-183 RTSVSTGGVASND
+183 RTSVSTGGVTAND
-196 SNSSNNNNF
+196 NNGNSNSF

-210 STNNNT
+210 SNNSTSN
-216 SNRSSNGGSGSDGN
+216 SNRSSNGSSNSDSN

-250 QILVGSGDGRA
+250 QTLIGSGDGRA

-267 AGLVTVRA
+267 AGLVTIRA

-286 LSQSESHLKRQVV
+286 LNQSESHLKRQVV
-299 LEARILEVALSEGY
+299 LEARILEVALNEGY
-313 EQGVDWS
+313 EQG
-320 GLTASWD
+320 
-327 GNKGIPTVAQP
+327 
-338 ILTAPGSDPAYKL
+338 
-351 LNGAGSLG
+351 
-359 TSLVGA
+359 
-365 TNPIFKAI
+365 
-373 GGGAGFTITD
+373 
-383 GNFNVAVNLLKTQG
+383 
-397 DVNTLSSPRV
+397 
-407 TATNNQKAVIKV
+407 
-419 GTDEYYVT
+419 
-427 NASTTITTTPTGTDK
+427 
-442 TPNVELTPF
+442 
-451 FSGIALD
+451 
-458 VTPQIDE
+458 
-465 DGKVLLHIHPSVI
+465 
-478 DTEEQNKVIDMGTT
+478 
-492 GGKLQLPL
+492 
-500 AKSSIRESDTVV
+500 
-512 QANNGDII
+512 
-520 VIGGLMKTDKQE
+520 
-532 IVSKVPLLGDIPWV
+532 
-546 GEAFTNRRESTKKV
+546 
-560 ELVILLKPTV
+560 
-570 VEKDTWQNELQRSSE
+570 
-585 LLDKWYPPKG
+585 

>member
-1 MGGARFVEFNCKSGR
+1 
-16 TNYMKKHHLCLISV
+16 MKKNHLCLISV
-30 AVLTAGCTSYRHPEP
+30 AVLAAGCTSYRHPEP
-45 VQAKDALRHAMTEQS
+45 VQAKDALKHAMTEQN
-60 KAGALTSVPKSV
+60 KVGALATVPKSV
-72 QSELLQL
+72 QSELLQM
-79 NRPPQ
+79 NRPQMPVG
-84 AISMP
+84 MP
-89 EPRLRI
+89 EQRLRI
-95 AAHDVDA
+95 AAHDVEA

-122 VAGQIS
+122 VGGLVS

-134 TLTEVLAVVGDMYG
+134 TLPEVLAVVGDMYG

-183 RTSVSTGGVASND
+183 RTSVSTGGVTANDNNSN
-196 SNSSNNNNF
+196 NSSV

-210 STNNNT
+210 NSSGSNN
-216 SNRSSNGGSGSDGN
+216 SSNGSSGSNSSN

-244 DLRDTL
+244 DLRTSL
-250 QILVGSGDGRA
+250 EMLIGSGDGRA

-267 AGLVTVRA
+267 AGLVTIRA

-286 LSQSESHLKRQVV
+286 LSQSETHLKRQVV
-299 LEARILEVALSEGY
+299 LEARILEVALNEGY

-320 GLTASWD
+320 GLSASWD
-327 GNKGIPTVAQP
+327 GNKGITGGSSLSPTQLP
-338 ILTAPGSDPAYKL
+338 TTPNQIFTAL
-351 LNGAGSLG
+351 
-359 TSLVGA
+359 
-365 TNPIFKAI
+365 
-373 GGGAGFTITD
+373 GGGAGFKISD

-419 GTDEYYVT
+419 GTDEYFVT
-427 NASTTITTTPTGTDK
+427 KASTTITSNSSGVSDR

-451 FSGIALD
+451 FSGISLD

-465 DGKVLLHIHPSVI
+465 EGKVLLHIHPSVI
-478 DTEEQNKVIDMGTT
+478 DTEEQNKVIDMGTS
-492 GGKLQLPL
+492 GGRLELPL

-532 IVSKVPLLGDIPWV
+532 IVSKVPLLGDIPWI

-570 VEKDTWQNELQRSSE
+570 VEKDTWQNELKRSAD

>member
-1 MGGARFVEFNCKSGR
+1 
-16 TNYMKKHHLCLISV
+16 MKKHRLCLISV
-30 AVLTAGCTSYRHPEP
+30 AMMAAGCTTYQHPEP
-45 VQAKDALRHAMTEQS
+45 TQAKDALKQAMNEQQ
-60 KAGALTSVPKSV
+60 KQAAPLTALPKSV

-79 NRPPQ
+79 NRPQMPVG
-84 AISMP
+84 MP
-89 EPRLRI
+89 EKRLRI
-95 AAHDVDA
+95 AAHDVEA

-122 VAGQIS
+122 VAGLVS

-134 TLTEVLAVVGDMYG
+134 TLPEVLAVVGDMYG

-154 GNVFHVYPAGLRTE
+154 GNVFHIYPAGLRTE

-183 RTSVSTGGVASND
+183 RTSVSTGGVTAND
-196 SNSSNNNNF
+196 SNNSSDSSFDSASNNNS
-205 DNANG
+205 G
-210 STNNNT
+210 SNSST
-216 SNRSSNGGSGSDGN
+216 SSNSSGDNNN

-244 DLRDTL
+244 DLRDSLQTL
-250 QILVGSGDGRA
+250 IGTGDGRA

-267 AGLVTVRA
+267 AGLVTIRA

-286 LSQSESHLKRQVV
+286 LTQSESHLKRQVV
-299 LEARILEVALSEGY
+299 LEARIIEVALNEGY

-320 GLTASWD
+320 GLSASWD
-327 GNKGIPTVAQP
+327 GNKGITGGQSLANTQLPSTPNQ
-338 ILTAPGSDPAYKL
+338 IFTAL
-351 LNGAGSLG
+351 
-359 TSLVGA
+359 
-365 TNPIFKAI
+365 
-373 GGGAGFTITD
+373 GGGAGFTISD

-427 NASTTITTTPTGTDK
+427 NASTTITTTSTGTDK

-465 DGKVLLHIHPSVI
+465 EGKVLLHIHPSVI
-478 DTEEQNKVIDMGTT
+478 DTEEQNKVIDMGTS

-520 VIGGLMKTDKQE
+520 VIGGLMKSDKQE

-560 ELVILLKPTV
+560 ELVIMLKPTV

-585 LLDKWYPPKG
+585 LLDKWYPAKG

>member
-1 MGGARFVEFNCKSGR
+1 
-16 TNYMKKHHLCLISV
+16 MKKHPFCLLPLAL
-30 AVLTAGCTSYRHPEP
+30 AVAGCTTYRHPEP
-45 VQAKDALRHAMTEQS
+45 VQAKDALKQAMSEQS
-60 KAGALTSVPKSV
+60 PTAPLTSLPPSV

-79 NRPPQ
+79 NRPQQPMT
-84 AISMP
+84 IP
-89 EPRLRI
+89 EKRMRI

-122 VAGQIS
+122 VAGVIS

-134 TLTEVLAVVGDMYG
+134 TLQEALATVGDMYG

-168 TIPVNYLMMSRRGLS
+168 TIPVNYLMMARRGLS
-183 RTSVSTGGVASND
+183 RTSVSTGGVTAND
-196 SNSSNNNNF
+196 NNNGNNNNF
-205 DNANG
+205 DNGLNNSG
-210 STNNNT
+210 NNNSQGNT
-216 SNRSSNGGSGSDGN
+216 ASGDNNTNSN
-230 GTRIETDTN
+230 GTRIETDSN
-239 SDYWT
+239 NDYWT
-244 DLRDTL
+244 DLRDALQTL
-250 QILVGSGDGRA
+250 IGTGEGRA

-286 LSQSESHLKRQVV
+286 LDQSGEHLKRQVV
-299 LEARILEVALSEGY
+299 LEARILEVSLNEGY

-320 GLTASWD
+320 GLSASWD
-327 GNKGIPTVAQP
+327 GGKGIT
-338 ILTAPGSDPAYKL
+338 G
-351 LNGAGSLG
+351 GGSLMD
-359 TSLVGA
+359 S
-365 TNPIFKAI
+365 PIASTPNQIFRAL
-373 GGGAGFTITD
+373 GGGAGFTISD
-383 GNFNVAVNLLKTQG
+383 GNFNVAVSLLKTQG

-419 GTDEYYVT
+419 GTDEYFVT
-427 NASTTITTTPTGTDK
+427 NASTTTTTSGNSAPIV

-465 DGKVLLHIHPSVI
+465 QGKVLLHIHPSVI
-478 DTEEQNKVIDMGTT
+478 DTEEQSKTISVGTADP
-492 GGKLQLPL
+492 LVLPL

-520 VIGGLMKTDKQE
+520 VIGGLMKTDRQE

-546 GEAFTNRRESTKKV
+546 GEAFTNRRESNRKV

-570 VEKDTWQNELQRSSE
+570 VEKDTWQKELQRSSE

>member
-1 MGGARFVEFNCKSGR
+1 
-16 TNYMKKHHLCLISV
+16 MKKHRLCLITV
-30 AVLTAGCTSYRHPEP
+30 AMMATGCTTYQHPEP
-45 VQAKDALRHAMTEQS
+45 TQAKDALKQAMNEQQ
-60 KAGALTSVPKSV
+60 KQAAPLTALPKSV

-79 NRPPQ
+79 NRPQMPVG
-84 AISMP
+84 MP
-89 EPRLRI
+89 EKRLRI
-95 AAHDVDA
+95 AAHDVEA

-122 VAGQIS
+122 VAGLVS

-134 TLTEVLAVVGDMYG
+134 TLPEVLAVVGDMYG

-154 GNVFHVYPAGLRTE
+154 GNVFHIYPAGLRTE

-183 RTSVSTGGVASND
+183 RTSVSTGGVTAND
-196 SNSSNNNNF
+196 SNNSSDSSFDSASNNNS
-205 DNANG
+205 G
-210 STNNNT
+210 SNSST
-216 SNRSSNGGSGSDGN
+216 SSNSSGDNNN

-244 DLRDTL
+244 DLRDSLQTL
-250 QILVGSGDGRA
+250 IGTGDGRA

-267 AGLVTVRA
+267 AGLVTIRA

-286 LSQSESHLKRQVV
+286 LTQSESHLKRQVV
-299 LEARILEVALSEGY
+299 LEARIIEVALNEGY

-320 GLTASWD
+320 GLSASWD
-327 GNKGIPTVAQP
+327 GNKGITGGQ
-338 ILTAPGSDPAYKL
+338 
-351 LNGAGSLG
+351 SLAN
-359 TSLVGA
+359 TQLPS
-365 TNPIFKAI
+365 TPNQIFSAL
-373 GGGAGFTITD
+373 GGGAGFKISD

-427 NASTTITTTPTGTDK
+427 NASTTITTTSTGTDK

-465 DGKVLLHIHPSVI
+465 EGKVLLHIHPSVI
-478 DTEEQNKVIDMGTT
+478 DTEEQNKVIDMGTS

-560 ELVILLKPTV
+560 ELVIMLKPTV

-585 LLDKWYPPKG
+585 LLDKWYPAKG

>member
-1 MGGARFVEFNCKSGR
+1 
-16 TNYMKKHHLCLISV
+16 MKKHRLCLITV
-30 AVLTAGCTSYRHPEP
+30 AMMAAGCTTYQHPEP
-45 VQAKDALRHAMTEQS
+45 TQAKDALKQAMNEQQ
-60 KAGALTSVPKSV
+60 KQAAPLTALPKSV

-79 NRPPQ
+79 NRPQMPVG
-84 AISMP
+84 MP
-89 EPRLRI
+89 EKRLRI
-95 AAHDVDA
+95 AAHDVEA

-122 VAGQIS
+122 VAGLVS

-134 TLTEVLAVVGDMYG
+134 TLPEVLAVVGDMYG

-154 GNVFHVYPAGLRTE
+154 GNVFHIYPAGLRTE

-183 RTSVSTGGVASND
+183 RTSVSTGGVTAND
-196 SNSSNNNNF
+196 SNNSSDSSFDSASNNSGSNSSSSNNSSGDNN
-205 DNANG
+205 
-210 STNNNT
+210 
-216 SNRSSNGGSGSDGN
+216 N

-244 DLRDTL
+244 DLRDSLQTL
-250 QILVGSGDGRA
+250 IGTGDGRA

-267 AGLVTVRA
+267 AGLVTIRA

-286 LSQSESHLKRQVV
+286 LTQSESHLKRQVV
-299 LEARILEVALSEGY
+299 LEARIIEVALNEGY

-320 GLTASWD
+320 GLSASWD
-327 GNKGIPTVAQP
+327 GGKGIT
-338 ILTAPGSDPAYKL
+338 G
-351 LNGAGSLG
+351 GGSLLPS
-359 TSLVGA
+359 TIASTPNQVFSAL
-365 TNPIFKAI
+365 
-373 GGGAGFTITD
+373 GGGAGFKLSD

-427 NASTTITTTPTGTDK
+427 NASTTITTTSTGTDK

-465 DGKVLLHIHPSVI
+465 EGKVLLHIHPSVI
-478 DTEEQNKVIDMGTT
+478 DTEEQNKVIDMGTS

-560 ELVILLKPTV
+560 ELVIMLKPTV
-570 VEKDTWQNELQRSSE
+570 VEKETWQNELQRSSE
-585 LLDKWYPPKG
+585 LLDKWYPAKG

>member
-1 MGGARFVEFNCKSGR
+1 MGGARFVEFNCKSGC
-16 TNYMKKHHLCLISV
+16 TYYMKKHHLCLISA

-45 VQAKDALRHAMTEQS
+45 VQAKDALRHAMTEQNNG
-60 KAGALTSVPKSV
+60 GALTSVPKSV

-196 SNSSNNNNF
+196 NNSSNNNNF
-205 DNANG
+205 DNANN
-210 STNNNT
+210 STNNST
-216 SNRSSNGGSGSDGN
+216 SNRSSNGNSNSDSN
-230 GTRIETDTN
+230 GTRIETDTS

-250 QILVGSGDGRA
+250 QTLIGSGDGRA

-267 AGLVTVRA
+267 AGLVTIRA

-286 LSQSESHLKRQVV
+286 LNQSESHLKRQVV
-299 LEARILEVALSEGY
+299 LEARILEVALNEGY

-320 GLTASWD
+320 GLSASWD
-327 GNKGIPTVAQP
+327 GNKGIT
-338 ILTAPGSDPAYKL
+338 G
-351 LNGAGSLG
+351 GGSL
-359 TSLVGA
+359 TPSTIA
-365 TNPIFKAI
+365 NTPNQIFSAL
-373 GGGAGFTITD
+373 GGGAGFKISD

-419 GTDEYYVT
+419 GTDEYFVT
-427 NASTTITTTPTGTDK
+427 NASTTTTTSGTSAPIV

-465 DGKVLLHIHPSVI
+465 EGKVLLHIHPSVI
-478 DTEEQNKVIDMGTT
+478 DTEEQKKTIDVGTADP
-492 GGKLQLPL
+492 LILPL

>member
-1 MGGARFVEFNCKSGR
+1 
-16 TNYMKKHHLCLISV
+16 MKKNHLCLISV
-30 AVLTAGCTSYRHPEP
+30 AVLAAGCTSYQHPEP
-45 VQAKDALRHAMTEQS
+45 VQAKDALKHAMAEQN
-60 KAGALTSVPKSV
+60 KVGGLATVPKSV
-72 QSELLQL
+72 QSELLQM

-84 AISMP
+84 AFSMP

-134 TLTEVLAVVGDMYG
+134 TLSEVLAVVGDMYG

-183 RTSVSTGGVASND
+183 RTSVSTGGVTANGNN
-196 SNSSNNNNF
+196 SNSSNF
-205 DNANG
+205 DNAN
-210 STNNNT
+210 SDSNNSSNASNGNT
-216 SNRSSNGGSGSDGN
+216 SSNNGN

-244 DLRDTL
+244 DLRTSL
-250 QILVGSGDGRA
+250 EMLVGSGDGRA

-267 AGLVTVRA
+267 AGLVTIRA

-286 LSQSESHLKRQVV
+286 LSQSETHLKRQVV
-299 LEARILEVALSEGY
+299 LEARILEVALNEGY

-320 GLTASWD
+320 GLSASWD
-327 GNKGIPTVAQP
+327 GNKGIT
-338 ILTAPGSDPAYKL
+338 G
-351 LNGAGSLG
+351 GGSLAP
-359 TSLVGA
+359 TQLP
-365 TNPIFKAI
+365 TTPNQIFTAL
-373 GGGAGFTITD
+373 GGGAGFKISD

-419 GTDEYYVT
+419 GTDEYFVT
-427 NASTTITTTPTGTDK
+427 NATSTVTSTTAGTER

-465 DGKVLLHIHPSVI
+465 EGKVLLHIHPSVI
-478 DTEEQNKVIDMGTT
+478 DTEEQNKTINLGAT
-492 GGKLQLPL
+492 GGTLELPL

-532 IVSKVPLLGDIPWV
+532 IVSKVPLLGDIPWI

-570 VEKDTWQNELQRSSE
+570 VEKDTWQNELQRSSD

>member
-1 MGGARFVEFNCKSGR
+1 
-16 TNYMKKHHLCLISV
+16 MKKHPFCLLPLALAV
-30 AVLTAGCTSYRHPEP
+30 AACTSYQHPEP
-45 VQAKDALRHAMTEQS
+45 VQAKDALKQAMKEQTPT
-60 KAGALTSVPKSV
+60 APLTTLPPSV

-79 NRPPQ
+79 NRPQQPL
-84 AISMP
+84 AVP
-89 EPRLRI
+89 EKRLRI

-122 VAGQIS
+122 VAGAIS
-128 VELKDV
+128 VEFKDV
-134 TLTEVLAVVGDMYG
+134 TLQEALAVVGDMYG

-154 GNVFHVYPAGLRTE
+154 GNVFHIYPAGLRTE

-183 RTSVSTGGVASND
+183 RTSVSTGGVTAND
-196 SNSSNNNNF
+196 NNNNGNNNF
-205 DNANG
+205 DSSG
-210 STNNNT
+210 NNN
-216 SNRSSNGGSGSDGN
+216 NGNNNLGSSNGDNGNSNNSN
-230 GTRIETDTN
+230 GTRIETDSN
-239 SDYWT
+239 NDYWS
-244 DLRDTL
+244 DLRDALQTL
-250 QILVGSGDGRA
+250 IGTGEGRA

-286 LSQSESHLKRQVV
+286 LDQSGEHLKRQVV
-299 LEARILEVALSEGY
+299 LEARILEVALNEGY

-320 GLTASWD
+320 GLSASWD
-327 GNKGIPTVAQP
+327 GNKGIT
-338 ILTAPGSDPAYKL
+338 G
-351 LNGAGSLG
+351 GGSLLD
-359 TSLVGA
+359 S
-365 TNPIFKAI
+365 PIASTPNQIFRAL
-373 GGGAGFTITD
+373 GGGAGFTISD
-383 GNFNVAVNLLKTQG
+383 GNFNVAVSLLKTQG

-419 GTDEYYVT
+419 GTDEYFVT
-427 NASTTITTTPTGTDK
+427 NASTTTTTSGNSAPIV

-465 DGKVLLHIHPSVI
+465 AGRVLLHIHPSVI
-478 DTEEQNKVIDMGTT
+478 DTEEQNKTINVGTADP
-492 GGKLQLPL
+492 LVLPL

-570 VEKDTWQNELQRSSE
+570 VEKDTWQKELQRSSE

>member
-1 MGGARFVEFNCKSGR
+1 
-16 TNYMKKHHLCLISV
+16 MKKHRLCLISV
-30 AVLTAGCTSYRHPEP
+30 AMMAAGCTTYQHPEP
-45 VQAKDALRHAMTEQS
+45 TQAKDALKQAMNEQQ
-60 KAGALTSVPKSV
+60 KQAAPLTALPKSV

-79 NRPPQ
+79 NRPQMPVG
-84 AISMP
+84 MP
-89 EPRLRI
+89 EKRLRI
-95 AAHDVDA
+95 AAHDVEA

-122 VAGQIS
+122 VAGLVS

-134 TLTEVLAVVGDMYG
+134 TLPEVLAVVGDMYG

-154 GNVFHVYPAGLRTE
+154 GNVFHIYPAGLRTE

-183 RTSVSTGGVASND
+183 RTSVSTGGVTAND
-196 SNSSNNNNF
+196 SNNSSDSSFDSASNNN
-205 DNANG
+205 
-210 STNNNT
+210 STNNSSGN
-216 SNRSSNGGSGSDGN
+216 NSNGNSSN

-244 DLRDTL
+244 DLRDSLQTL
-250 QILVGSGDGRA
+250 IGTGDGRA

-267 AGLVTVRA
+267 AGLVTIRA

-286 LSQSESHLKRQVV
+286 LNQSDSHLKRQVV
-299 LEARILEVALSEGY
+299 LEARIIEVALNEGY

-320 GLTASWD
+320 GLSASWD
-327 GNKGIPTVAQP
+327 GNKGIT
-338 ILTAPGSDPAYKL
+338 G
-351 LNGAGSLG
+351 GGSLAN
-359 TSLVGA
+359 TQLP
-365 TNPIFKAI
+365 TTPNQIFTAL
-373 GGGAGFTITD
+373 GGGAGFKVSD

-419 GTDEYYVT
+419 GTDEYFVT
-427 NASTTITTTPTGTDK
+427 NASTTTVSTTSGDRT

-451 FSGIALD
+451 FSGISLD

-465 DGKVLLHIHPSVI
+465 EGKVLLHIHPSVI
-478 DTEEQNKVIDMGTT
+478 DTEEQTKTIKVTDSDT
-492 GGKLQLPL
+492 LVLPL

-560 ELVILLKPTV
+560 ELVIMLKPTV

-585 LLDKWYPPKG
+585 LLDKWYPAKG